1 MICGRWLFYNFMKI
15 FRNLTE
21 NGIGSG
27 SMNKEPSYPNT
38 TFSRIG
44 LIKFIV

>member
-1 MICGRWLFYNFMKI
+1 MKI
-15 FRNLTE
+15 LRNLTE

>member
-1 MICGRWLFYNFMKI
+1 MKI
-15 FRNLTE
+15 LRNLTE

-38 TFSRIG
+38 TWLRGFRRED
-44 LIKFIV
+44 